1 MYSYNAT
8 YVPCV
13 FCRTTIPSDQM
24 AAHLAQCQQAMPSSI
39 QAPYGSS
46 QSVQYRRVVRV
57 ERKTCDDHQHDVQP
71 NPPLFIR
78 QPSSPN
84 LYGVPQPAM
93 PQPSF
98 VSLPPTHTIL
108 PGPPIQLLTTPYPPP
123 VMI

>member
-24 AAHLAQCQQAMPSSI
+24 AAHLAQCQQAIPTSI
-39 QAPYGSS
+39 SVPYGSS

-57 ERKTCDDHQHDVQP
+57 ERKTCDDHHYDVQQ
-71 NPPLFIR
+71 NPPQYIR
-78 QPSSPN
+78 QSSSPN
-84 LYGVPQPAM
+84 VYGVSPPTI

-98 VSLPPTHTIL
+98 LPPPPTHTII
-108 PGPPIQLLTTPYPPP
+108 PGPPIQLVTIPYLHSA
-123 VMI
+123 VK